1 MILNAI
7 SGRAAMARVVVSVS
21 LLTGGVGAVGSLG
34 GCASTGERAATH
46 DGPDLIAASG
56 VVMSVEGL
64 GCPMC
69 AESIHIL
76 LGDVDGVADST
87 VNLDSGTVDVVFE
100 PGASVSRASLAKA
113 VTDGGFSFRGLEAK
127 E

>member
-1 MILNAI
+1 
-7 SGRAAMARVVVSVS
+7 MARVVVSVS
-21 LLTGGVGAVGSLG
+21 LLAGVGAVAALG
-34 GCASTGERAATH
+34 GCASSGERAVAH
-46 DGPDLIAASG
+46 DGPDLIEAPG

-76 LGDVDGVADST
+76 LDNVEGVADST
-87 VNLDSGTVDVVFE
+87 VNLDSGTVDVEFE
-100 PGASVSRASLAKA
+100 PGATVSRAALAKA

>member
-1 MILNAI
+1 MFFNANF
-7 SGRAAMARVVVSVS
+7 GRAAMARVVVSVS
-21 LLTGGVGAVGSLG
+21 LLAGVGAVGTLG
-34 GCASTGERAATH
+34 GCASGERVAAH
-46 DGPDLIAASG
+46 DGPDLIEASG

-76 LGDVDGVADST
+76 LDNVEGVADST
-87 VNLDSGTVDVVFE
+87 VNLDTGTVDVEFE
-100 PGASVSRASLAKA
+100 PGAAVSRAALARA
-113 VTDGGFSFRGLEAK
+113 VTDGGFSFRGLEPK

>member
-1 MILNAI
+1 MISNANF
-7 SGRAAMARVVVSVS
+7 GRAVARVVVSVS
-21 LLTGGVGAVGSLG
+21 LLAGFGAVGALG
-34 GCASTGERAATH
+34 GCASSGEPRAASH
-46 DGPDLIAASG
+46 DGPDLIEASG

-76 LGDVDGVADST
+76 LDNVDGVADST
-87 VNLDSGTVDVVFE
+87 VNLDSGTVDVDFE
-100 PGASVSRASLAKA
+100 PGAAVSRAALARA
-113 VTDGGFSFRGLEAK
+113 VTDGGFSFRGLEPK